1 MDANDYSAEL
11 ATAMEAGFVKNHYTG
26 EHCHSLADAYMAS
39 LAESTLPEDIEDIE
53 DIEERE
59 EYDRLVAWS
68 LEKSN
73 APPGEVVRT
82 FNYIRVKAVR
92 VAMKVAQRRGE
103 VGQHEFLY

>member
-39 LAESTLPEDIEDIE
+39 LAESTLPE

>member
-1 MDANDYSAEL
+1 MNSEAYSAEL
-11 ATAMEAGFVKNHYTG
+11 AAAMEAGFRKNRNTG

-39 LAESTLPEDIEDIE
+39 LAESCLPEDQEA
-53 DIEERE
+53 RG
-59 EYDRLVAWS
+59 EYDGLVAWS

-73 APPGEVVRT
+73 ASPGEVVMT

-103 VGQHEFLY
+103 VRQHEDLY

>member
-1 MDANDYSAEL
+1 MDANSYSSEL
-11 ATAMEAGFVKNHYTG
+11 ATAMEAGFLKNEFTG

-39 LAESTLPEDIEDIE
+39 LPEYV
-53 DIEERE
+53 EECE
-59 EYDRLVAWS
+59 EYDRLVKWS

-73 APPGEVVRT
+73 ASLGEVVMT

-103 VGQHEFLY
+103 VGEHSIP